1 MTRNLIYADRAAV
14 PEMLRLRI
22 RTLWGRGA
30 KPEDLAATFKL
41 PVEWV
46 QDFVLEGKRP
56 RSVS

>member
-1 MTRNLIYADRAAV
+1 
-14 PEMLRLRI
+14 MLRLRI

-46 QDFVLEGKRP
+46 EDFVLEGKRP